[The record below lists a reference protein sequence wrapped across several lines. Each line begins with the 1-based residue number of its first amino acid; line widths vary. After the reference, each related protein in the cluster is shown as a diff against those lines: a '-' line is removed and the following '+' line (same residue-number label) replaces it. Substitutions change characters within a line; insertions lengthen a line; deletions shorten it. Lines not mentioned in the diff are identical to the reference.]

1 MYYLP
6 GKQNVTV
13 QLTLFNFQSRFQ
25 TQYNLLFMNILLV
38 TIPPLIVFNR
48 QIVAG
53 MTAGGQRLTAQVV
66 LNTIR
71 KSFGAVDVIKV
82 INLTV
87 KHGSF
92 TVSVGPSGCG
102 KSTVLRIIAGLKVQT
117 SGALLIDG
125 RDVSGAEP
133 SERGIAMVFQSHAL
147 YPHLTVRENIGF
159 GLSRAARPKAEI
171 AARSRR
177 PPPPCNCPP
186 AGSQAQGPLRWSAPA
201 RCQ

>member
-1 MYYLP
+1 
-6 GKQNVTV
+6 
-13 QLTLFNFQSRFQ
+13 
-25 TQYNLLFMNILLV
+25 MNILLV

-53 MTAGGQRLTAQVV
+53 MTAGGQRLMAQVV

-102 KSTVLRIIAGLKVQT
+102 KSTLLRIIAGLKVQT
-117 SGALLIDG
+117 SGTLLIEG

-133 SERGIAMVFQSHAL
+133 SERGIAMVYQSHPL

-159 GLSRAARPKAEI
+159 GLSRAARPKVEI

-177 PPPPCNCPP
+177 PPPP
-186 AGSQAQGPLRWSAPA
+186 
-201 RCQ
+201 

>member
-1 MYYLP
+1 LP

-13 QLTLFNFQSRFQ
+13 QLTPFNFQSRFQ
-25 TQYNLLFMNILLV
+25 TKYNLLFIFLV

-53 MTAGGQRLTAQVV
+53 MTAGGAKADGTSRSEHYPQKLWRGGRDQ
-66 LNTIR
+66 
-71 KSFGAVDVIKV
+71 G

-92 TVSVGPSGCG
+92 TAFVGPSGCG
-102 KSTVLRIIAGLKVQT
+102 KSTLLRIIAGLEVQT

-147 YPHLTVRENIGF
+147 
-159 GLSRAARPKAEI
+159 
-171 AARSRR
+171 
-177 PPPPCNCPP
+177 
-186 AGSQAQGPLRWSAPA
+186 
-201 RCQ
+201 